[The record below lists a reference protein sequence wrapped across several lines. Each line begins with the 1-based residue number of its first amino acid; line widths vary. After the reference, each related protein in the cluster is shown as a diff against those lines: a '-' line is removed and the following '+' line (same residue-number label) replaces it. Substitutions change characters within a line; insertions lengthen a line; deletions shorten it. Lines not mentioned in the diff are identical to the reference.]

1 MSRTIVVDPV
11 TRIEGHQE
19 IITSVENGV
28 VSSAKVRGTMARGFE
43 NFLVGRRWMD
53 ATIAVSRVCGV
64 CWHVHAEAANKA
76 FEKATATTPTT
87 NGRLMRELTIATHL
101 IADHILHTYFL
112 TGPDWFNVIKAAGY
126 SGNNKKVQAV
136 IKAVKSNTFG
146 LVNSYPAG
154 KYIEDSGTC
163 QALLAH
169 YLDALEFIQKIHR
182 AIAVCGS
189 KAPHPHSITPAGVT
203 TEITPEKLS
212 QLAATLQDARSFVE
226 STLLQDAIAIAS
238 YFPEHFELG
247 NGGGNFLAN
256 PSCFYADGSSMFRA
270 GVVVDGKHQSFSQS
284 KVSEEVDKSYY
295 DGSGN
300 YDTDKKGAYS
310 FVKAPRYAGR
320 AMEVGPLARLVVNK
334 DKRFADIVAS
344 LGGRVGSS
352 NMCRLL
358 ARGIECLN
366 LLEYS
371 EEVIAYLAK
380 HSNEPFIKAWNPNAD
395 YSGEGWGYGLAARGA
410 LMHYYKIEQG
420 VIKKSDL
427 IVPSTWNF
435 SPSSGP
441 AEQAMKGLPASWQ
454 GNETSLEIM
463 RTTHSFD
470 PCMACSI
477 H

>member
-1 MSRTIVVDPV
+1 MSRTVIIDPV

-19 IITSVENGV
+19 IMTTVENGR

-76 FEKATATTPTT
+76 FEKATAITPTT

-101 IADHILHTYFL
+101 VSDHILHTYFL
-112 TGPDWFNVIKAAGY
+112 TGPDWFNVIKAANY

-146 LVNSYPAG
+146 LVNNYPSG
-154 KYIEDSGTC
+154 KYIEDSAVC

-169 YLDALEFIQKIHR
+169 YLDALGIIQKTHK

-212 QLAATLQDARSFVE
+212 QLAATLQEARSFVE
-226 STLLQDAIAIAS
+226 STLLADAIAIAKN
-238 YFPEHFELG
+238 FPEHFEFG

-256 PSCFYADGSSMFRA
+256 PSCYYADGSTMFQG
-270 GVVVDGKHQSFSQS
+270 GVVINGKHHGFTQS
-284 KVSEEVDKSYY
+284 KVREQIDESYY
-295 DGSGN
+295 DQSGN
-300 YDTDKKGAYS
+300 YDTDKSGAYT
-310 FVKAPRYAGR
+310 FVKAPRYDGH
-320 AMEVGPLARLVVNK
+320 AMEVGPLARLMVNK
-334 DKRFADIVAS
+334 DQRFAEIVNS
-344 LGGRVGSS
+344 LGGHLGSS

-358 ARGIECLN
+358 ARGVECLN

-371 EEVIAYLAK
+371 EKVISYLAK
-380 HSNEPFIKAWNPNAD
+380 HINEPFIKEWNPNGD

-410 LMHYYKIEQG
+410 LMHFYRIEEG

-435 SPSSGP
+435 SPTGGP
-441 AEQAMKGLPASWQ
+441 AEQAMKGLPVIWQ
-454 GNETSLEIM
+454 GNETNLEVM